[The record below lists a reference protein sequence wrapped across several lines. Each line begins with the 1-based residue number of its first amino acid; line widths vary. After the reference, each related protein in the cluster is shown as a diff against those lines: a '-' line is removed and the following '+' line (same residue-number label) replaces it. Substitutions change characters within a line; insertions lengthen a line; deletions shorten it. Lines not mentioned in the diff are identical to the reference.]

1 MSLMSW
7 LGIGS
12 EIAKSI
18 DSVSNLYTTDK
29 EKLNAEEKL
38 QSTIDKPVL
47 SQLENNKIMIMS
59 KNFFE
64 SAWPALIGW
73 TSGFCV
79 ALYYIPQLIVANYI
93 WAKTS
98 IENNVIYP
106 FPIPPDD
113 ILNLVYLLFGFG
125 TYHLVK
131 KKILKS

>member
-1 MSLMSW
+1 MSLLSF
-7 LGIGS
+7 LGIGK
-12 EIAKSI
+12 EIAQNI
-18 DSVSNLYTTDK
+18 DSISKLYTTDK
-29 EKLNAEEKL
+29 ERLDAQSSL
-38 QSTIDKPVL
+38 QSTIDKPVVA
-47 SQLENNKIMIMS
+47 QLENNRLMLLS

-79 ALYYIPQLIVANYI
+79 ALYYIPQLIIANYI
-93 WAKTS
+93 WAKMS
-98 IENNVIYP
+98 IEHNIIYP

-131 KKILKS
+131 KKIVDK